1 MVSNGATAVL
11 EKAPAMA
18 PLSNL
23 LPLGPSFSL
32 KLDFLLLSC
41 AACSLSPI
49 AIVSSE
55 SCSESSILVAKM

>member
-23 LPLGPSFSL
+23 LPLGPSFNL
-32 KLDFLLLSC
+32 KPDFLLLSC
-41 AACSLSPI
+41 TTLR
-49 AIVSSE
+49 
-55 SCSESSILVAKM
+55 ILGRIFKKEQKNV